1 MVQSGEMSLDE
12 FVAKQSAWMSK
23 QVQRCAGLRLTISG
37 PASPAAA
44 APWKGKRKSGKRK
57 ATGGKR
63 VGKRVGKPVGRG

>member
-44 APWKGKRKSGKRK
+44 PWKGKRKPGKRK
-57 ATGGKR
+57 ATAGS
-63 VGKRVGKPVGRG
+63 KRVGKPVGRG

>member
-57 ATGGKR
+57 ATAGS
-63 VGKRVGKPVGRG
+63 KRVGKPVGRG